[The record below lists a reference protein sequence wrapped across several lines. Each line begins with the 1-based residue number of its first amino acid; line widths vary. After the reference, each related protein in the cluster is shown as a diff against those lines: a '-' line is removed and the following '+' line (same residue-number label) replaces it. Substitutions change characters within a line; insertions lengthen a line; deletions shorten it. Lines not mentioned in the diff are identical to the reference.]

1 MKNIMKLLVLSV
13 VVLGFG
19 SQAFAQPAPCNAN
32 GGGGTSGLDCFTLS
46 NTIETGLMGDLM
58 AVTPDG
64 EALADASVVYN
75 SSGLYDAALAMIPF
89 TGGNGGGFNPANGL
103 TTNFNQTGVANAFGY
118 GSGPFM
124 FPAGSPGTCAQGV
137 GPTCPPGILP
147 PGGGTSASTPTN
159 EFQSIDQIVGKYTAS
174 GGFAQNFF
182 TAIQRPALATNNNMS
197 TGLSTLEQGDTDMG
211 GGSSPGGNQAFKSQV
226 AFANGVALDPDVV
239 QLVQQDIEGVG
250 PFSSCMNCFPGNV
263 VGVSGDT
270 PLGLYPNGQQGGIG
284 VLYNSTVTLSNPGFT
299 QDVVSHPG
307 P

>member
-13 VVLGFG
+13 VVMGFG
-19 SQAFAQPAPCNAN
+19 TQAFAQPAPCNAN

-46 NTIETGLMGDLM
+46 NTIETGLFGDLM

-75 SSGLYDAALAMIPF
+75 SSGLYDAAQRMMP
-89 TGGNGGGFNPANGL
+89 NGGVVVANPGSGL
-103 TTNFNQTGVANAFGY
+103 GTGFNQTGVANAFGY

-124 FPAGSPGTCAQGV
+124 FPTGSPGNCPQGV
-137 GPTCPPGILP
+137 GPTCPAGILP

-159 EFQSIDQIVGKYTAS
+159 EFQQIDQIVGKYTAS

-197 TGLSTLEQGDTDMG
+197 SGLSTLEQGDTDLG
-211 GGSSPGGNQAFKSQV
+211 GGSSPGGSQAFKSQV
-226 AFANGVALDPDVV
+226 VFKNGVALDPDVM

-263 VGVSGDT
+263 LGVSGDT
-270 PLGLYPNGQQGGIG
+270 PLGIYPNGQQGGVQ